1 MTITPLHPLV
11 LSDPY
16 LQLPGPGQVHV
27 AWASATRPA
36 ASAVLV
42 GDAVAGL
49 TAQDAARAG
58 HGEEIPGV
66 RMIPAHPTRLTR
78 TAEDADSDLP
88 AALRPP
94 REAGIVPREVWRLV
108 ARVAD
113 LAAGRREPYRVV
125 SVFGPQPDPLE
136 VTGGAGHVWLSDVFT
151 LAPAPAP
158 GAAQRI
164 LLTSDHQAEPNTPAN
179 LQLAAATLG
188 PLDAVFLA
196 GDMVNRPDR
205 ASEWFDGAGGAAFF
219 ATMQGRA
226 DRADSAGASTWHG
239 APLLQ
244 HVPLF
249 PAIGN
254 HEVQGRRIGQPS
266 IAASFA
272 APVPRAVAEA
282 ELAADAEAR
291 AALAASADPT
301 SDPTADPAAQREAWL
316 RDRSFSTTTYEE
328 LFTLPST
335 SPGAGRYYAVTVGE
349 VRLVVLYATRIWRS
363 AVADP
368 DPADRVAASRFQEA
382 ADALDEPT
390 RQGQGDFLFDA
401 PIAGSAQHAWLR
413 QELAS
418 EAFRAAG
425 VRMVMLHEGP
435 YGIGTNVMPPF
446 TPPVRIEE
454 REQDG
459 ALVGIRYE
467 YPGNV
472 LLRDLVPLLEEA
484 EVDLVFSG
492 HSHLFTRFT
501 SPGGV
506 HYVET
511 SNTGNTHGAFHATSG
526 REREVPP
533 APWRSADHLASGSPG
548 GMEPAWPTA
557 PLEGVP
563 YVASN
568 DHVVFT
574 LLDTGAREVVSYV
587 ADVRDPGTTPRELD
601 RFALRPRGT
610 R

>member
-1 MTITPLHPLV
+1 MTLPPLHPLV

-27 AWASATRPA
+27 AWATTTRPA

-49 TAQDAARAG
+49 TAEDAARAV
-58 HGEEIPGV
+58 HGEDVPGV
-66 RMIPAHPTRLTR
+66 RAVPAQPTRLTR

-88 AALRPP
+88 AALRLP
-94 REAGIVPREVWRLV
+94 REAGIVPREVWRLEGCV
-108 ARVAD
+108 TG

-125 SVFGPQPDPLE
+125 SVFGPDGEAP
-136 VTGGAGHVWLSDVFT
+136 GASDAVGHLWLSEVFT
-151 LAPAPAP
+151 LAPAPAH

-188 PLDAVFLA
+188 SLDAIFLA

-226 DRADSAGASTWHG
+226 ARTDSAGLGTWRG

-244 HVPLF
+244 HLPLF

-254 HEVQGRRIGQPS
+254 HEVQGRRVARGGRGLPS

-272 APVPRAVAEA
+272 APVPRAVAES
-282 ELAADAEAR
+282 E
-291 AALAASADPT
+291 LAASAADV
-301 SDPTADPAAQREAWL
+301 DTATPAQREAWL

-328 LFTLPST
+328 LFTLPT
-335 SPGAGRYYAVTVGE
+335 DSPGAGRYYAVTAGE

-368 DPADRVAASRFQEA
+368 DPADRVATSRFQEA
-382 ADALDEPT
+382 ADALDDST
-390 RQGQGDFLFDA
+390 RQGHGDFLFDA
-401 PIAGSAQHAWLR
+401 PIAGSPQHAWLR
-413 QELAS
+413 AELAS
-418 EAFRAAG
+418 EAFRTAG
-425 VRMVMLHEGP
+425 VRVVMLHEGP

-446 TPPVRIEE
+446 TPPVRVEE
-454 REQDG
+454 RRADG
-459 ALVGIRYE
+459 SLAGIRYE

-472 LLRDLVPLLEEA
+472 LLRDLVPLLETA

-492 HSHLFTRFT
+492 HSHLFNRFT

-506 HYVET
+506 HYLET
-511 SNTGNTHGAFHATSG
+511 SNTGNSHGAFHATSG
-526 REREVPP
+526 RVREVPP
-533 APWRSADHLASGSPG
+533 APWHSADHLAVGSPG
-548 GMEPAWPTA
+548 GAEPVMPTA
-557 PLEGVP
+557 PLDGVP

-574 LLDTGAREVVSYV
+574 LLDTAAREVVSYV
-587 ADVRDPGTTPRELD
+587 ADVREPGTPPRVLD
-601 RFALRPRGT
+601 RFALRPR
-610 R
+610 